1 MAQEMKRNGK
11 WGRLTWSILSRCIGS
26 WAWKPR
32 QEAFSYWTCQN
43 QQTQTLTPIQA
54 LPLTP
59 LSKPPP
65 PPLPALLAPPTE
77 ENNGV
82 LLKAFPLRSS
92 PFQTTGLWIHGKSNW
107 VCPKTSPFSLLT
119 NTVLNK
125 PHPLPPPIYWQ
136 TSALKKILT
145 FRKPAV
151 LLLFMNGM
159 LMNDVERISNQNN

>member
-1 MAQEMKRNGK
+1 MVNEADLHGVFCPAVLVREPGSQ
-11 WGRLTWSILSRCIGS
+11 GRKHSVIEHVKTNRHRPSPPYKPSP
-26 WAWKPR
+26 WA
-32 QEAFSYWTCQN
+32 
-43 QQTQTLTPIQA
+43 
-54 LPLTP
+54 PLN
-59 LSKPPP
+59 PPP

-92 PFQTTGLWIHGKSNW
+92 PFQTTGFWIHGKSNW

>member
-1 MAQEMKRNGK
+1 MRQTYMEYSVPLYWFVSLEAKAG
-11 WGRLTWSILSRCIGS
+11 SIQLL
-26 WAWKPR
+26 
-32 QEAFSYWTCQN
+32 N
-43 QQTQTLTPIQA
+43 M
-54 LPLTP
+54 
-59 LSKPPP
+59 SKPTDTDPHPHTSPPPDPPLKAPP

-92 PFQTTGLWIHGKSNW
+92 PFQTTGFWIHGKSNW

-136 TSALKKILT
+136 TSALKKNSHIQET
-145 FRKPAV
+145 CCTPTVHEWNAYEWCRK
-151 LLLFMNGM
+151 
-159 LMNDVERISNQNN
+159 DKQSK